1 MQPEGGDLGGHP
13 AIGDLEQGRTALVH
27 VVAPITIPV
36 LEQFRP
42 LCFGQFEGQWLWHRF
57 LLLLHQFLLSLLV
70 YQIFLLMRI
79 SCAAATKRIKHHVT
93 RITTCLNNPI

>member
-70 YQIFLLMRI
+70 YQINLLMCII
-79 SCAAATKRIKHHVT
+79 SRH
-93 RITTCLNNPI
+93 RPI

>member
-79 SCAAATKRIKHHVT
+79 MAWIST
-93 RITTCLNNPI
+93 RRLLRSRNCHCS